1 MRQAKGTGDC
11 MYKYI
16 YILIF
21 MLILGITA
29 YYIIQKEVKT
39 TINYFPIDETTSFQN
54 AETTLDILQTKKE
67 DEMTINWHIQ
77 SETEKPLYLRQD
89 ISLLYE
95 NGKFKGALSKWE
107 ENTKNIETQKTFT
120 QNDHQ
125 HYQTISFHH
134 GEIHEGKK
142 DIKSIQTMSSDE
154 RYIVAHDDEFITFK
168 QPKNDKMQ
176 QWKEKLDHLT
186 NERVTAH
193 WEELFNY
200 YDIQQNDY
208 YLIPITKL
216 YAYNEQPLPS
226 FTMNESQKIIG
237 QLWEGL
243 YKNYLLPITQ
253 MEEDHKAHYIPI
265 VLLRKDK
272 THLLVLFEL
281 NGKKQKL
288 KQKI

>member
-1 MRQAKGTGDC
+1 EA
-11 MYKYI
+11 
-16 YILIF
+16 
-21 MLILGITA
+21 
-29 YYIIQKEVKT
+29 KT
-39 TINYFPIDETTSFQN
+39 TTNYFSIDETTSCKN
-54 AETTLDILQTKKE
+54 AETTLDMLQKQKK
-67 DEMTINWHIQ
+67 DEINIYCHIH
-77 SETEKPLYLRQD
+77 SETENPLYFRQH
-89 ISLLYE
+89 IYQVYE
-95 NGKFKGALSKWE
+95 HGKVTAAVSKCAE
-107 ENTKNIETQKTFT
+107 HKTNTETQKTFT

-125 HYQTISFHH
+125 HYQTISCHH
-134 GEIHEGKK
+134 VESHEGKK